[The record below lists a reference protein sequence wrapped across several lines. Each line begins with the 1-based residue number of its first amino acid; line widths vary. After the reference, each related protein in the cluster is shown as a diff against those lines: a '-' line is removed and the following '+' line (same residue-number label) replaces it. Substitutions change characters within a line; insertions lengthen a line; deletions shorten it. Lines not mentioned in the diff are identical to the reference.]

1 MGSPSAPPALLLSFL
16 ALPYGS
22 SSRRSLFL
30 NSKQRLQRLPSP
42 GTGRRH
48 VAAAAVDKLAP
59 RPPEAGRLRWKY
71 RLACRGSYDSGNGL
85 PGPPPPPPSERG
97 WVASCP
103 SPMGCAMA
111 VANRV
116 PHHGGL
122 CTKTALFWQ
131 ESSVTAVAIGVI
143 FGITNTFRPFSDDIF
158 RYDFKEPFK
167 LQNGWLLWAGIGL
180 FFALVSISL
189 TGAVMTFLNGE
200 TTQRET
206 DSLLLLL
213 PLIGSSNI
221 STACL
226 LGITGVLA
234 PILEET
240 VFRGFLMV
248 SLTMWF
254 STPVSVLITAVVFAF
269 AHLTPG
275 EFPQL
280 FVLGVALGF
289 SYSQTRNL
297 LTPITIHAAWNSG
310 VILLLTFLQQ
320 QINWKSYE
328 WLIEQRQQ
336 TQRSICPLGRFPTP
350 VSVLITA
357 VVFAFAHVYTRR
369 VSPTF
374 CACCMDMRS
383 RSCCRHLEDPGKDG
397 GGSCTRDEGLRPDL
411 GENLLL
417 AIAKAD
423 DGEAVRVVPFPKASP
438 RKSSRPLSAT
448 SGENPRSVD
457 WMTAALWCRFPL
469 GGVILGGAHGLEG
482 PEDDVFGGARGLER
496 LVLQFCSEDGPRDD
510 GGDGPCSVRCSLGVC
525 QIGVGPNPGY
535 FQSYGIN
542 PYVVATH
549 SYGLQGAFGYWVQP
563 MGDGRTGYLQPV
575 WMTVV

>member
-1 MGSPSAPPALLLSFL
+1 MDSPSAPPALLLSL
-16 ALPYGS
+16 RALPYGS
-22 SSRRSLFL
+22 SSSRSLCL
-30 NSKQRLQRLPSP
+30 HLKQRLHRLPSP

-85 PGPPPPPPSERG
+85 PGPPPPPPSGESVDG
-97 WVASCP
+97 WRPALRRWDVPWQWPTVSLTMVA
-103 SPMGCAMA
+103 CA
-111 VANRV
+111 
-116 PHHGGL
+116 L
-122 CTKTALFWQ
+122 SALLAGKVEQSVLEYLGYQAGEATIDEKAGVLFLEQ
-131 ESSVTAVAIGVI
+131 FSVTAVAIGVM

-189 TGAVMTFLNGE
+189 TGAVMTFLNGA

-297 LTPITIHAAWNSG
+297 LTPITVHAAWNSG
-310 VILLLTFLQQ
+310 VILLLTFLQ
-320 QINWKSYE
+320 
-328 WLIEQRQQ
+328 
-336 TQRSICPLGRFPTP
+336 
-350 VSVLITA
+350 
-357 VVFAFAHVYTRR
+357 
-369 VSPTF
+369 
-374 CACCMDMRS
+374 
-383 RSCCRHLEDPGKDG
+383 
-397 GGSCTRDEGLRPDL
+397 
-411 GENLLL
+411 
-417 AIAKAD
+417 
-423 DGEAVRVVPFPKASP
+423 
-438 RKSSRPLSAT
+438 
-448 SGENPRSVD
+448 
-457 WMTAALWCRFPL
+457 
-469 GGVILGGAHGLEG
+469 
-482 PEDDVFGGARGLER
+482 
-496 LVLQFCSEDGPRDD
+496 
-510 GGDGPCSVRCSLGVC
+510 
-525 QIGVGPNPGY
+525 
-535 FQSYGIN
+535 
-542 PYVVATH
+542 
-549 SYGLQGAFGYWVQP
+549 LQGY
-563 MGDGRTGYLQPV
+563 DIKELLQAS
-575 WMTVV
+575 